1 MTLLSQDSDL
11 HSVTDVE
18 SYNHYFGW
26 YGGKY
31 EQNSVWF
38 DDYHKKYPDR
48 CIGLSEYGAEGI
60 ITYQPD
66 EPKCRDYSEAYQ
78 AEYHEFMVKM
88 LMERDYIWSSHVWN
102 MFDFGC
108 AARDEG
114 GVAGRNNKGLV
125 TIDRKIKKE
134 AFYLYKA
141 YWSNEP
147 FVYVCGRRYAQR
159 AGETTTVKVYSN
171 QPAVQLYVDGELF
184 AEQSGEKIFVFEGVP
199 LHEGFTQITARY
211 NDCTDSLALEKVAE
225 KPEIYTLPKNEDE
238 EGMEGA
244 ANWFDQAAAEA
255 ANAGEMVFPE
265 GYFSIR
271 DKITDIIENDEAA
284 AILSG
289 ALSAMSG
296 MKLNK
301 GMLKMLGGKTLEE
314 MIQMV
319 GQMGQEIPEQGVKV
333 LNLQLNKIKK

>member
-1 MTLLSQDSDL
+1 M
-11 HSVTDVE
+11 
-18 SYNHYFGW
+18 
-26 YGGKY
+26 
-31 EQNSVWF
+31 
-38 DDYHKKYPDR
+38 
-48 CIGLSEYGAEGI
+48 
-60 ITYQPD
+60 
-66 EPKCRDYSEAYQ
+66 
-78 AEYHEFMVKM
+78 
-88 LMERDYIWSSHVWN
+88 
-102 MFDFGC
+102 
-108 AARDEG
+108 
-114 GVAGRNNKGLV
+114 
-125 TIDRKIKKE
+125 
-134 AFYLYKA
+134 
-141 YWSNEP
+141 
-147 FVYVCGRRYAQR
+147 
-159 AGETTTVKVYSN
+159 YSN